1 MNTQMQAL
9 MEQLG
14 DAVHKSL
21 EGSEPMAVIL
31 DDIKRAGYAV
41 ELSVD
46 ARLSSDED
54 DDASVVT
61 VSSAADKRKSDELP
75 LSDVDRLFLR
85 ALNISA

>member
-1 MNTQMQAL
+1 MNMEMQDL
-9 MEQLG
+9 MQQLG

-21 EGSEPMAVIL
+21 EGSGPMAVIL
-31 DDIKRAGYAV
+31 DDIKKAGYAV

-46 ARLSSDED
+46 ARFSSDED
-54 DDASVVT
+54 EEASAVT
-61 VSSAADKRKSDELP
+61 VSSTASDKAPHELP

>member
-1 MNTQMQAL
+1 MNTRMQDL
-9 MEQLG
+9 MQQLG

-46 ARLSSDED
+46 ARFSCDED

>member
-1 MNTQMQAL
+1 MNTQMQDL
-9 MEQLG
+9 MQQLG

-21 EGSEPMAVIL
+21 ESSEPMAVIL

-46 ARLSSDED
+46 AKFSSDED
-54 DDASVVT
+54 DDASAVT
-61 VSSAADKRKSDELP
+61 VSSTPDSTKSDDLP

-85 ALNISA
+85 ALNISP

>member
-1 MNTQMQAL
+1 MNTQMQDL
-9 MEQLG
+9 MQQLG

-46 ARLSSDED
+46 AKFSSDEED
-54 DDASVVT
+54 EASAVT
-61 VSSAADKRKSDELP
+61 VSSTADSTTSDDLP
-75 LSDVDRLFLR
+75 LLSL
-85 ALNISA
+85 A

>member
-1 MNTQMQAL
+1 MNAQMQAL
-9 MEQLG
+9 MDQLG

-31 DDIKRAGYAV
+31 DDIRKAGYAV

-46 ARLSSDED
+46 AKFSSDD
-54 DDASVVT
+54 DGDASAVT
-61 VSSAADKRKSDELP
+61 VRSTADKDTTDDLP

>member
-1 MNTQMQAL
+1 MNSQMQAL
-9 MEQLG
+9 MAQLG

-21 EGSEPMAVIL
+21 EGSEPMAAIL

-46 ARLSSDED
+46 AKFSSDED
-54 DDASVVT
+54 DD
-61 VSSAADKRKSDELP
+61 SAEAVGSTAVNRTSADLS

-85 ALNISA
+85 ALNITA

>member
-1 MNTQMQAL
+1 MNTRMQDL
-9 MEQLG
+9 MQQLG

-46 ARLSSDED
+46 AKFSSDEED
-54 DDASVVT
+54 EASAVT
-61 VSSAADKRKSDELP
+61 VSSTADSTTSDDLP
-75 LSDVDRLFLR
+75 LLSL
-85 ALNISA
+85 A

>member
-1 MNTQMQAL
+1 MNTRMQDL
-9 MEQLG
+9 MQQLG

-46 ARLSSDED
+46 AKFASERD
-54 DDASVVT
+54 DDASAVT
-61 VSSAADKRKSDELP
+61 VSSTADSTTPDELP